1 MDLSIKAG
9 PLRYKQLSNKLNIRI
24 SSQTS
29 ILCLIRQLQSS
40 PVQMIPKK
48 ENSLKKKKHWHTVGL
63 NKQPFDFM
71 PFAFPSELR
80 LSRFRVGFKADVS

>member
-9 PLRYKQLSNKLNIRI
+9 PLRYKQPPNKLNIRI

-40 PVQMIPKK
+40 TVKMIPTKEHSWKK
-48 ENSLKKKKHWHTVGL
+48 TVAHNGL
-63 NKQPFDFM
+63 EQATF
-71 PFAFPSELR
+71 
-80 LSRFRVGFKADVS
+80 GFKTFRFPI